1 MDWSKRNIHPDT
13 KNFMQLIWK
22 GTSHMGIGRAFGMRQ
37 GLPCTFIVARY
48 TPGVI
53 NPYGLESN
61 IDRGLFMS
69 SYCNAERDEGLM
81 STGFPSS
88 FFLESIN
95 KQSDDSSAQSDDQQ
109 TSSSS
114 ANGVS
119 YFPLSSWENH
129 IDTQEVHDL
138 VKEQTDS
145 EAANNFLPRINL
157 AESTS
162 DEGKNVQEVPM
173 VIDDIAW
180 KRGYEPSKEKGGT
193 RSGKTTNVW
202 ERGYGLSNEKGGT
215 RSGKTTS

>member
-1 MDWSKRNIHPDT
+1 MDWSKRTIQPNT

-53 NPYGLESN
+53 NSYGLESN
-61 IDRGLFMS
+61 IDRGLFVS

-88 FFLESIN
+88 FFRENTN
-95 KQSDDSSAQSDDQQ
+95 KENDQSSDPGDDQQ

-114 ANGVS
+114 TNGVS
-119 YFPLSSWENH
+119 YFPLSSWEKN
-129 IDTQEVHDL
+129 IDTEEAHDL

-145 EAANNFLPRINL
+145 EVADSFLPRINL
-157 AESTS
+157 AEGKS
-162 DEGKNVQEVPM
+162 DEGKNDEELSM
-173 VIDDIAW
+173 VDDNAW
-180 KRGYEPSKEKGGT
+180 KRGYKPSKEKGGT
-193 RSGKTTNVW
+193 RSAKPAN
-202 ERGYGLSNEKGGT
+202 
-215 RSGKTTS
+215 